1 MAFDK
6 DKKITPVF
14 FGSIN
19 ETFDERGSM
28 YLALRKTQWVREGQE
43 PDESKAKYEIRKWVV
58 GPDGDTPN
66 KGTSFL
72 TDNGPNELAHVL
84 LKNGFGDTKQ
94 CLLDLKT
101 RDDFK
106 DAVKHMY
113 DAETDTDG
121 EFFDARE
128 MLLKENPDEDENE

>member
-6 DKKITPVF
+6 DKKIKPVF
-14 FGSIN
+14 FGNIN

-43 PDESKAKYEIRKWVV
+43 PDESKAKYEIRKWMV
-58 GPDGDTPN
+58 GPDGETPN

-72 TDNGPNELAHVL
+72 TDNGPSELAHVL

-94 CLLDLKT
+94 CLLDLKS
-101 RDDFK
+101 RKDFA

-113 DAETDTDG
+113 DQETDTDG
-121 EFFDARE
+121 DFFDARE
-128 MLLKENPDEDENE
+128 MLLKEKTEDEDEQ